1 MNSRSLVSNILTSM
15 LYWEKDG
22 KNSSSTAQ
30 GSGTRKHVHNQALL
44 TQAFPC
50 LHANFH
56 DEEGEKS
63 AAQFYAKKQEGR
75 VDVSAWAWSRAQV
88 GSMGAC

>member
-1 MNSRSLVSNILTSM
+1 M
-15 LYWEKDG
+15 
-22 KNSSSTAQ
+22 
-30 GSGTRKHVHNQALL
+30 HNQALL

-63 AAQFYAKKQEGR
+63 AAQFCAKKQEKR

>member
-1 MNSRSLVSNILTSM
+1 M
-15 LYWEKDG
+15 
-22 KNSSSTAQ
+22 
-30 GSGTRKHVHNQALL
+30 HNQVLL

-63 AAQFYAKKQEGR
+63 AAQFCAKKQERR